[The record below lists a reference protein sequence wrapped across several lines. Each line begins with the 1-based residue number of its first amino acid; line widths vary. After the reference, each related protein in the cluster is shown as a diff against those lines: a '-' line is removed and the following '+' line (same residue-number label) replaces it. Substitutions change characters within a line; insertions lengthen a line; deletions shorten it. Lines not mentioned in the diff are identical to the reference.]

1 MVARLPTKLKGLV
14 ETRARLGGEV
24 ARLEDLL
31 ADTTDKLKKARK
43 SLSNTDATI
52 LHYNARLDPSA
63 IRPVRGQKG
72 RYGKHGTLKA
82 TIALVLAEAKGELV
96 SYSEVAKLVI
106 RKIGLKFASP
116 EIQTAW
122 KYNSLRSELN
132 RMRAKGLVERE
143 LQANGKN
150 TRWRLKPERK
160 VTKLEDLKALR
171 RSKRRK
177 V

>member
-1 MVARLPTKLKGLV
+1 MATRLPTKLKGLV

-31 ADTTDKLKKARK
+31 AETTDKLKKARK

-52 LHYNARLDPSA
+52 LHYNALLDPST

-72 RYGKHGTLKA
+72 RYGKHGSLKA
-82 TIALVLAEAKGELV
+82 TIAIVLAEGKGAAFT
-96 SYSEVAKLVI
+96 YSEIADPIIEKL
-106 RKIGLKFASP
+106 GLKFASP
-116 EIQTAW
+116 ELKTDW
-122 KYNSLRSELN
+122 KYNSLRSELK
-132 RMRAKGLVERE
+132 RMLAKGSVERV
-143 LQANGKN
+143 LQPNKKN
-150 TRWRLKPERK
+150 TRWKLIPERK
-160 VTKLEDLKALR
+160 VKTLEDLKKLR